1 MPPEAVPAGMA
12 ALVGAAILLIA
23 ASLGPSEPAA
33 ASPEELA
40 EIAAYAS
47 LA

>member
-1 MPPEAVPAGMA
+1 MPPEAISIGIA
-12 ALVGAAILLIA
+12 ALLGAAILLVA
-23 ASLGPSEPAA
+23 ASLGSPDPVA

>member
-1 MPPEAVPAGMA
+1 MAV
-12 ALVGAAILLIA
+12 LLGAAILLIA
-23 ASLGPSEPAA
+23 ASLGPPEPVA

>member
-1 MPPEAVPAGMA
+1 MPPEVGPTGIG
-12 ALVGAAILLIA
+12 ALLGAAILLVA
-23 ASLGPSEPAA
+23 ASLGSPDPVA